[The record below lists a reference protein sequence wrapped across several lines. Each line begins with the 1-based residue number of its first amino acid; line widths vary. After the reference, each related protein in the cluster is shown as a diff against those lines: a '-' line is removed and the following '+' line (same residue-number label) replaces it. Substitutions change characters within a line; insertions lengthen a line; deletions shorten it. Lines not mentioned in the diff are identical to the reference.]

1 MFFTPAYAQDAAGGA
16 GNPLIQFAPFILIF
30 VIMYFL
36 IIRPQQKK
44 MKEHREMISAIR
56 RGDEVVTA
64 GGILGKVSRVKEG
77 EDEIEIEIAQ
87 GVKIRVVKSTLSA
100 VVSKTEPANSNEAS

>member
-56 RGDEVVTA
+56 RGESRSLDSNALV
-64 GGILGKVSRVKEG
+64 IHDSRSRVVQ
-77 EDEIEIEIAQ
+77 D
-87 GVKIRVVKSTLSA
+87 
-100 VVSKTEPANSNEAS
+100 

>member
-1 MFFTPAYAQDAAGGA
+1 MIFTPAYAQAGDAAS
-16 GNPLIQFAPFILIF
+16 NPLIQFAPFILIF

-44 MKEHREMISAIR
+44 MKEHRAMITAVR

-64 GGILGKVSRVKEG
+64 GGIFGKVTRVKEG

-87 GVKIRVVKSTLSA
+87 GTKIRVVKSTLSA
-100 VVSKTEPANSNEAS
+100 VVSKTEPANSNDAS